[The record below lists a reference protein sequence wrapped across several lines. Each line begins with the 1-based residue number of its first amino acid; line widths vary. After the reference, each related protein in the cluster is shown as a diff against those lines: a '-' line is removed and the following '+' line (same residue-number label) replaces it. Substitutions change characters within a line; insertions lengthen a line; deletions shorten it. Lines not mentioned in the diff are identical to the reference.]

1 MPGTMEGFKAHPH
14 GRKIY
19 GRGRMDTGPGDGRVC
34 RMDHP
39 EDAGS
44 RTVGK
49 MEKDHMD
56 GFFCGVFWTA
66 DIGTGRI

>member
-1 MPGTMEGFKAHPH
+1 
-14 GRKIY
+14 
-19 GRGRMDTGPGDGRVC
+19 MDTDPGDDRLC
-34 RMDHP
+34 RMDHT